1 MLVTLNIYEE
11 VERNEREIFYENNE
25 IYRNENQ
32 KK

>member
-11 VERNEREIFYENNE
+11 VERNEREIFYEKNE